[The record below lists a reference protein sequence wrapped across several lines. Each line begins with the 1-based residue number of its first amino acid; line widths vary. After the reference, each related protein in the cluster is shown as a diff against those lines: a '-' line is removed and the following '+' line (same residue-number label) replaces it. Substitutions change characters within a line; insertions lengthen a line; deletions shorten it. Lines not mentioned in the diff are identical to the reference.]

1 MNLIESVRTMF
12 DEHKTFDHFWTKAVN
27 TVCHVTN
34 WLYLHRLLKKTP
46 YELLT
51 SIKPNVSYFWVF
63 ESKCYV
69 LHKRIK
75 YFKFA
80 PKVYEGFYLV
90 MIQTLVP
97 IVFSTRTP
105 VVLKPRVI
113 QCLMRLMTPNWNNMI
128 LIL

>member
-1 MNLIESVRTMF
+1 MF
-12 DEHKTFDHFWTKAVN
+12 DEHKTFDRFWMKAVN

-69 LHKRIK
+69 LHKRLK

-80 PKVYEGFYLV
+80 HKVYEGCLLSYDSNSRSYR
-90 MIQTLVP
+90 
-97 IVFSTRTP
+97 VFDKDSGCVKTTCDT
-105 VVLKPRVI
+105 VFDETNDSQLE
-113 QCLMRLMTPNWNNMI
+113 
-128 LIL
+128 